1 MPVIAV
7 LVYIAGLMI
16 LSVWMVIAAAFA
28 GTLMCIFHCMIIET
42 RSFVLV
48 RRYGL
53 LGAARWFLS
62 RAVHRRLKIRF
73 TELGKFVIVFI
84 MAPTLGYMAPASF
97 PYLLFLSLFPPDAR
111 SNPLYDTLTHAVDVT
126 GPLGALIATW
136 IWVRGLSYVA
146 NPSIKR
152 GRVPPFQAPRDL
164 DKRTHSI
171 LADCFFWYQHVYT
184 AKIFASIYPFL
195 IFTTVIETM
204 DPPLYSRL
212 SSSQDSTLPLSP
224 PLLNV
229 LTALAVTAPAILP
242 ASAAA
247 NSVLRRISGLQA
259 AVELCNLLQLLDA
272 SNSKPKQGSFPGII
286 SDATETRRKELIS
299 AGELL
304 HQTAG
309 RLDAQQPRGFTPHP
323 TATIFRGVVQKIR
336 QHLSSTSAYGTP
348 PPAQLI
354 ETLRLT
360 LSVLIDTCSTDDY
373 KVLATRV
380 SAFDDTGKP
389 SVELFTKPPG
399 RPARIYGWM
408 TATIARVGALVAAL
422 AGLAVPIAAITLT
435 AMGKIDIN
443 ALLGFLKK

>member
-1 MPVIAV
+1 MAVIAV

-16 LSVWMVIAAAFA
+16 LSVWMVVAAAFA
-28 GTLMCIFHCMIIET
+28 GTLMCVFHCMIIET

-62 RAVHRRLKIRF
+62 RAVNRRLKIRF
-73 TELGKFVIVFI
+73 TELGKFVILFI
-84 MAPTLGYMAPASF
+84 MAPTLGYIAPASF
-97 PYLLFLSLFPPDAR
+97 PYLLFLSLFAPDAR
-111 SNPLYDTLTHAVDVT
+111 PNPLYDALTHAVGVT

-152 GRVPPFQAPRDL
+152 GRVPPFQAPREL
-164 DKRTHSI
+164 DKRTRSI

-184 AKIFASIYPFL
+184 AKLFASIYPFL
-195 IFTTVIETM
+195 IFITVIDTI
-204 DPPLYSRL
+204 DPPLYSTL
-212 SSSQDSTLPLSP
+212 SSSQGSTSSLSP
-224 PLLNV
+224 PLLNA
-229 LTALAVTAPAILP
+229 LTALAVTAPAIVP

-259 AVELCNLLQLLDA
+259 AVELCNLLQPLDA
-272 SNSKPKQGSFPGII
+272 SNSEPKQSSFPGII
-286 SDATETRRKELIS
+286 TDATETRRKELIS

-336 QHLSSTSAYGTP
+336 QHLSSTGAYGT

-360 LSVLIDTCSTDDY
+360 LSVLIDTCSADDY

-380 SAFDDTGKP
+380 SAFDDAGKP

-399 RPARIYGWM
+399 RPARIYGWL

-422 AGLAVPIAAITLT
+422 TGLAVPIAAITLT